1 MTVLQLVRLLHSRFA
16 GEIEFDYIAFNLDMP
31 GPQSRQTKTSIFT
44 SINLASGSQ
53 ETGGK
58 NPQHRGH
65 HRLFFQARLFDMR
78 SDSRAH
84 FRQRLGKLDQPPEL
98 PSLLPPDV
106 ICVIKRLQTTG
117 GISPYCL
124 HGPARGSVDPSVTPG
139 RWDF

>member
-1 MTVLQLVRLLHSRFA
+1 MLLLHSGFA
-16 GEIEFDYIAFNLDMP
+16 GEIEFDYVALNLDMP

-44 SINLASGSQ
+44 SISLASGSK

-65 HRLFFQARLFDMR
+65 HRLFSQARLSDMR

-84 FRQRLGKLDQPPEL
+84 FWQRFSKLDQPLEL
-98 PSLLPPDV
+98 PRLLPPDV
-106 ICVIKRLQTTG
+106 IRMIERLQTTG
-117 GISPYCL
+117 GISPDCL